1 MSNTTKA
8 TTPDT
13 DTEDTIV
20 ISLPDWTKQFS
31 DSYKDKTFTVGE
43 DEEEMMKV
51 AIALSEKNSLIEKT
65 GGPFGT
71 AIFEVD
77 TETGK
82 CKLFSI
88 GINQV
93 VPLGNSTLHGEMTA
107 IQFGQKKL
115 NSYTFGINKPSGKEY
130 HLYTSCEPC
139 CQCLGGTLWSGVT
152 KLVCAARKEDAEKI
166 GFKEGPVFKE
176 SYEALESAGVKVV
189 RNVLRE
195 KGARVLK
202 QYGEIGVIY

>member
-8 TTPDT
+8 TG
-13 DTEDTIV
+13 DTIV
-20 ISLPDWTKQFS
+20 ISLPAWSKQFS
-31 DSYKDKTFTVGE
+31 DSYKDKTFVVE

-51 AIALSEKNSLIEKT
+51 AVTLSEKHSLIEKT

-71 AIFEVD
+71 AIFEVE
-77 TETGK
+77 TETGV
-82 CKLFSI
+82 CKLFAI
-88 GINQV
+88 GLNMV
-93 VPLGNSTLHGEMTA
+93 VPLCNSTLHGEMTA

-115 NSYTFGINKPSGKEY
+115 NSYTFGGKNKSTGKEY

-152 KLVCAARKEDAEKI
+152 KLVCSATKDDCEKT
-166 GFKEGPVFKE
+166 GFNEGPVFKE

-195 KGARVLK
+195 EGARVLK
-202 QYGEIGVIY
+202 EYGETGVMY